1 MEFWNQLRQ
10 QIKSIIYMNDEV
22 DTLGAVEK
30 IRSNI
35 WFRGPNVW
43 ILAFSIVIASVGLI
57 VQRHQYRGA
66 DICYLHSIAG
76 VEHQLHGR
84 DYRRDAR
91 VTVDGTDYRH
101 RPGFGYQRHP
111 IAQERP
117 QEPSGDGPDQSRCL
131 LPVLSGFTSRTCE
144 PD

>member
-43 ILAFSIVIASVGLI
+43 ILAFS
-57 VQRHQYRGA
+57 
-66 DICYLHSIAG
+66 
-76 VEHQLHGR
+76 
-84 DYRRDAR
+84 
-91 VTVDGTDYRH
+91 T
-101 RPGFGYQRHP
+101 
-111 IAQERP
+111 
-117 QEPSGDGPDQSRCL
+117 
-131 LPVLSGFTSRTCE
+131 
-144 PD
+144 